1 MSSRTVR
8 ADTSGGTARRTCAV
22 DLPELQFDKTLLLN
36 FPRPDSP
43 VSGAGHRARAAANV
57 AAVRPRKETAPAGP
71 GWEIR
76 PATGADWPAIWQILE
91 PVIRAGETFTWDR
104 DTPEHQARD
113 RWFRPAPG
121 QTFVAAGRE
130 ELEGVILGT
139 GELHPNQGGG
149 GSHVA
154 NAGYMVHPAHGGQGV
169 ARALCAYSLDAARA
183 AGFRAMQFN
192 AVVESNVRAVAAW
205 RALGFEVLAT
215 IPEAFLHPSLG
226 YVGLHL
232 MYRRL

>member
-1 MSSRTVR
+1 M
-8 ADTSGGTARRTCAV
+8 
-22 DLPELQFDKTLLLN
+22 
-36 FPRPDSP
+36 
-43 VSGAGHRARAAANV
+43 
-57 AAVRPRKETAPAGP
+57 AAVSTREETDPAAP

-76 PATGADWPAIWQILE
+76 PATGADWPAVWEILE
-91 PVIRAGETFTWDR
+91 PVIRAGATFTWDR

-121 QTFVAAGRE
+121 QTFVAAGRG

-154 NAGYMVHPAHGGQGV
+154 NAGYMVHPAHGGKGV
-169 ARALCAYSLDAARA
+169 ARALCAYSLDTAQA

-215 IPEAFLHPSLG
+215 IPEAVLHPRLG